1 MCECPGHRQARQRP
15 VRTRRTIRLGVDSV
29 NIMSLS
35 QSPIRRATL
44 IAAAVGIGTVL
55 AVGAGPD
62 AAGASSMGVIHK
74 MTFTGRY
81 ADGTSH
87 FVGKDPEHPKI
98 GDEFLDGG
106 PIRQHGKIVG
116 RFDDTCQIIAGT
128 NAHNL
133 LTHCSGSLTLHH
145 GQIVTNGVD
154 NSSDDTTDA
163 VVGGTGRYAYI
174 TGTAQSISG
183 STSVK
188 IVVRYMRL
196 R

>member
-1 MCECPGHRQARQRP
+1 M
-15 VRTRRTIRLGVDSV
+15 
-29 NIMSLS
+29 NIKPLS
-35 QSPIRRATL
+35 QRSIHRTTL
-44 IAAAVGIGTVL
+44 IASAVGVGTVL
-55 AVGAGPD
+55 AVNALPA
-62 AAGASSMGVIHK
+62 AAGASSMVVVHK

-87 FVGKDPEHPKI
+87 FVGKDPQHPKI

-106 PIRQHGKIVG
+106 PVRRHGKVTG

-128 NAHNL
+128 NAKNL
-133 LTHCSGSLTLHH
+133 LTHCTGSLTLHH
-145 GQIVTNGVD
+145 GQIVTDGVD
-154 NSSDDTTDA
+154 NSSDNTTDA

-174 TGTAQSISG
+174 NGTAQSISG

-188 IVVRYMRL
+188 IVVRYVRL